1 MEVFI
6 KQINIIDTNILMY
19 NPAAI
24 LSFPNKILVIPLVV
38 IEELDKHKNTND
50 IGHNARASLRQI
62 LDIVESQNSKE
73 KIIKDNVFLNSK
85 KIISYKKDNVS
96 FYFIMEE
103 SNIEAINDD
112 KILSIAND
120 YHKNC
125 PEYAVTLLTRDSAL
139 RIKASF
145 KKIHAEDFDVN
156 TKKIESVDSVYSGY
170 RTISFSTIKN
180 ESLKELLE
188 KGSKVISKELMSD
201 ISLFPNEYVFFSK
214 ERVFATY
221 RYDQIN
227 NQLIKVES
235 LSAFEL
241 KGRNREQW
249 IALDALLNPEISF
262 VTLCGAAGSGKTL
275 LAIAA
280 GLQQSLETNNYK
292 EILISRPVQPLGK
305 DIGYLPG
312 DIQEK
317 MLPWMIPIIDNLNIL
332 SNQKNRMKTMQ
343 DVRSAFYNIIEIEPL
358 TYIRGRTITN
368 SFLIVDEAQNLS
380 PHMAKTILTR
390 AGEGTKII
398 FTGDP
403 DQIDDP
409 YLNSV
414 NNGLV
419 QSIELFKS
427 LNQGKSAHIT
437 LSHVERSDLADLA
450 TKLFKQK

>member
-19 NPAAI
+19 NPSA
-24 LSFPNKILVIPLVV
+24 LMSFPNQILVIPLVV
-38 IEELDKHKNTND
+38 IEELDKHKNKSD
-50 IGHNARASLRQI
+50 IGHNARAALRQI
-62 LDIVESQNSKE
+62 LDVVESEQSKE
-73 KIIKDNVFLNSK
+73 FKIKDHDYLSNKN
-85 KIISYKKDNVS
+85 IHHYKKDNVS
-96 FYFIMEE
+96 YKFIMEE
-103 SNIEAINDD
+103 SSIEAQNDD
-112 KILSIAND
+112 KILSIAVE
-120 YHKNC
+120 YQKNC
-125 PEYAVTLLTRDSAL
+125 PEYKVKLLTRDSAL

-145 KKIHAEDFDVN
+145 KKIIAEDFDVN
-156 TKKIESVDSVYSGY
+156 TKKLDSVDSVYTGY
-170 RTISFSTIKN
+170 RTVLFNAISN
-180 ESLKELLE
+180 EDLKCLLDKQVPLISKDFINEFELL
-188 KGSKVISKELMSD
+188 
-201 ISLFPNEYVFFSK
+201 PNEYIFFK
-214 ERVFATY
+214 KDKVFATY
-221 RYDQIN
+221 RYN
-227 NQLIKVES
+227 HKSES
-235 LSAFEL
+235 LVLVTPKSAFEL
-241 KGRNREQW
+241 KGKNREQW
-249 IALDALLNPEISF
+249 IALDALLDPDISF

-280 GLQQSLETNNYK
+280 GLQQALETNTYK

-332 SNQKNRMKTMQ
+332 SANKNRIKTMQ
-343 DVRSAFYNIIEIEPL
+343 DVGLAFNKLIEIEPL
-358 TYIRGRTITN
+358 TYIRGRTIIN

-390 AGEGTKII
+390 AGNGTKII

-419 QSIELFKS
+419 QSIELFKE
-427 LNQGKSAHIT
+427 LNQGQSAHIMLT
-437 LSHVERSDLADLA
+437 HVERSDLADLA